1 MIARVLTDTNT
12 GISLPIDIGTILI
25 GVTIFPIPTVDP
37 IICSDEL
44 EEGEPDTL
52 TITCDCVG
60 VDEVPF
66 EISAFDEADIEC
78 LPICGDGNLDLGEFC
93 DPGNPPDIPPV
104 FPPNAPPDRTCR
116 ANCTFCGDGEVNDG
130 EECDDGNNT
139 NNDGCNNMCM
149 VELPGV
155 EIIKFTNG
163 QDANNPDG
171 TDVPRIAPGATVT
184 WTYRVTNTGA
194 VSVPFA
200 DVTVTDNQP
209 GVVPVFD
216 SVLVENGAASIFDPG
231 DVWLY
236 TANLPAENLTM
247 PGPGVITQPN
257 SCTANGTELP
267 RTAYTNIGTVTI
279 PGDSDTDPS
288 SYCNPPLCGDGNI
301 DPGETCDPAA
311 PGAPANCRPAGDPF
325 ECTYCG
331 DGEFQPG
338 AGEECDDGNNI
349 DGDGCDANC
358 QNEGI
363 CGTGTPGY
371 WKNHP
376 EDWPFDSIM
385 VDGVLYPKDDAIFLM
400 GKDGSGQKGNK
411 CLTMYRSIVAA
422 KLNILNGCSGDCVT
436 ETIAAADEWMETY
449 CVDPVIPMCL
459 NKNQDNCLRVDGD
472 SSAWD
477 IGEPLYW
484 VLDDYNNGLLCDP
497 SRDCNDEPSDKLH
510 NECMSISCLSGG
522 GTEPP
527 PPPPPPAGDCSDYGD
542 QGSCNNDPACKWQ
555 KKKNICRSR

>member
-1 MIARVLTDTNT
+1 
-12 GISLPIDIGTILI
+12 
-25 GVTIFPIPTVDP
+25 
-37 IICSDEL
+37 
-44 EEGEPDTL
+44 
-52 TITCDCVG
+52 
-60 VDEVPF
+60 
-66 EISAFDEADIEC
+66 
-78 LPICGDGNLDLGEFC
+78 
-93 DPGNPPDIPPV
+93 
-104 FPPNAPPDRTCR
+104 
-116 ANCTFCGDGEVNDG
+116 VNDG

-411 CLTMYRSIVAA
+411 CLTMYRSIVRRTV
-422 KLNILNGCSGDCVT
+422 LIRSSRCVLT
-436 ETIAAADEWMETY
+436 RIRIIVSE
-449 CVDPVIPMCL
+449 
-459 NKNQDNCLRVDGD
+459 
-472 SSAWD
+472 
-477 IGEPLYW
+477 
-484 VLDDYNNGLLCDP
+484 
-497 SRDCNDEPSDKLH
+497 
-510 NECMSISCLSGG
+510 
-522 GTEPP
+522 
-527 PPPPPPAGDCSDYGD
+527 
-542 QGSCNNDPACKWQ
+542 
-555 KKKNICRSR
+555 